1 MNIKRRVFSKEFKL
15 HVVREVQS
23 GKPAAEVARHYQL
36 HPNLIGR
43 WRDAYETYAD
53 EAFAGRGHIYSEKAQ
68 ISALERK
75 LAQLAAENELL
86 KKALSQL
93 DLIHTSAGEDGET
106 E

>member
-1 MNIKRRVFSKEFKL
+1 MGIRNRTFSKEFKI

-53 EAFAGRGHIYSEKAQ
+53 EAFAGRGHVYTEKAQ
-68 ISALERK
+68 VAALERK
-75 LAQLAAENELL
+75 VSVLTAENELL

-93 DLIHTSAGEDGET
+93 DLIRTSTSEDGET

>member
-1 MNIKRRVFSKEFKL
+1 MNIKRRTFSKEFKL

-43 WRDAYETYAD
+43 WRSAYETYED
-53 EAFAGRGHIYSEKAQ
+53 EAFAGRGHVYSETAQ
-68 ISALERK
+68 IAAQERK
-75 LAQLAAENELL
+75 IAQLLAENELL

-93 DLIHTSAGEDGET
+93 DLLRTSAGGDGEAG
-106 E
+106 